1 MAENMLTDRP
11 EYGRTFNNAMWIVGF
26 LAVAQIVATGWAI
39 LRRAPSGG
47 SLSVATGNSYMSAP
61 APAQPIDPAP
71 SEVANQDIIPY
82 PTGQNPI
89 NALSPNRGLGN
100 GIPSYPLATNDPPVS
115 PGGALEPSILPQP
128 TFIGPSDESQPL
140 SEALANAALTAQPIA
155 DPILDRLVSTGEELR
170 ASSNMEGALQA
181 LREAE
186 TAIPDHPRVLGG
198 LAATLSQMGLD
209 GKAEVYWEKLYD
221 LGPIRAGSY
230 YQLAK
235 RQIEGEVVPARDSTG
250 KIMSIFAVDVVEQP
264 AGNEGQ
270 RISLRVKI
278 KADPAE
284 RPTGEDSALLVYFY
298 DRVNG
303 DSVDASTADTSYLYP
318 TEPYD
323 WATDG
328 SETIIVDYHQP
339 IFTEEQQLELGERT
353 YYGYAIELYYQDV
366 LQDTITMPEDIAA
379 LRETLAPPIAPPTNS
394 GPGPENA
401 LFPDPF
407 DP

>member
-26 LAVAQIVATGWAI
+26 LAVVQIVATGWAI
-39 LRRAPSGG
+39 LRRPPSDAFPSVGVVTSYSPAPMQP
-47 SLSVATGNSYMSAP
+47 VAP
-61 APAQPIDPAP
+61 APPAN
-71 SEVANQDIIPY
+71 SNQDVIPY

-89 NALSPNRGLGN
+89 NSLSPERGVGS
-100 GIPSYPLATNDPPVS
+100 GIPDYPLATEERSVTPDVTLGN
-115 PGGALEPSILPQP
+115 SILPQP

-140 SEALANAALTAQPIA
+140 SEALANAALTAEPIA

-170 ASSNMEGALQA
+170 ASSNMEGALQV

-186 TAIPDHPRVLGG
+186 SAIPDHPRVLGG

-209 GKAEVYWEKLYD
+209 NKAETYWEKLYN

-230 YQLAK
+230 YQLAE
-235 RQIEGEVVPARDSTG
+235 RQIKGEVVPAGDSTG
-250 KIMSIFAVDVVEQP
+250 KIMSILTVDVVEQP
-264 AGNEGQ
+264 PGNEGQ
-270 RISLRVKI
+270 KVSLRVKI

-284 RPTGEDSALLVYFY
+284 RPTGENSALLVYFF

-339 IFTEEQQLELGERT
+339 IFTEEQQRELGERT
-353 YYGYAIELYYQDV
+353 YYGYAIELYYLDV
-366 LQDTITMPEDIAA
+366 LQDKVTMPEDITA
-379 LRETLAPPIAPPTNS
+379 LRETLDPLVAPRTTR
-394 GPGPENA
+394 GVGPENA
-401 LFPDPF
+401 LFPDPL